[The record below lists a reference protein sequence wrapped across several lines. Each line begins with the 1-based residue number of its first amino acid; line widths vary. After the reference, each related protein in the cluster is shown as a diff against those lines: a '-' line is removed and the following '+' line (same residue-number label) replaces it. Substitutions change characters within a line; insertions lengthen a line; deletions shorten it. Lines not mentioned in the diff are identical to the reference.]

1 MRYLKKYNIFE
12 SSDFDELEEEL
23 RDIFIDFS
31 DNGFD
36 VLIKNTKSNFSPDI
50 SFCATYTVSIFDG
63 TLPALKHKK
72 KTFKISD
79 VINSILTSGD
89 YMSDNGWSINK
100 IDYYSGT
107 SFTKGVGDGIKWGS
121 LELNKLDNINPSV
134 LNKDINYINI
144 QFKKFINE
152 KRKGIK
158 K

>member
-63 TLPALKHKK
+63 TLPALLQKN

-79 VINSILTSGD
+79 VIDFILRSSEYMDDSG
-89 YMSDNGWSINK
+89 WCINR

-107 SFTKGVGDGIKWGS
+107 SYTKGSIKWGS
-121 LELNKLDNINPSV
+121 LEVNKLDNINPSV

-144 QFKKFINE
+144 EFKKFINE
-152 KRKGIK
+152 KEMA
-158 K
+158 

>member
-36 VLIKNTKSNFSPDI
+36 VLIKNTDI

-63 TLPALKHKK
+63 TLPALLQKN

-79 VINSILTSGD
+79 VIDFILRSSEYMDDSG
-89 YMSDNGWSINK
+89 WRINR

-107 SFTKGVGDGIKWGS
+107 SYTKGSIKWGS
-121 LELNKLDNINPSV
+121 LEVNKLDNINPSV

-144 QFKKFINE
+144 EFKKFINE
-152 KRKGIK
+152 KEMA
-158 K
+158 

>member
-63 TLPALKHKK
+63 TLPALRQKN

-79 VINSILTSGD
+79 VIDFILRSSEYMDDSG
-89 YMSDNGWSINK
+89 WRINR

-107 SFTKGVGDGIKWGS
+107 SYTKGSIKWGS
-121 LELNKLDNINPSV
+121 LEVNKLDNINPSV

-144 QFKKFINE
+144 EFKKFINE
-152 KRKGIK
+152 KEMV
-158 K
+158 